1 MSFVSK
7 NFEFETCEKFVINI
21 DRMKFKTAYQYSM
34 IVYIVEKVN
43 QEFSIT
49 SMSIFTVIELII
61 SSVVEFPIKHDFW
74 PRINILEGKKITKL
88 ADECQFAKN

>member
-1 MSFVSK
+1 MSFVLK
-7 NFEFETCEKFVINI
+7 NFEYETCEKFVINI

-34 IVYIVEKVN
+34 IVYIAEKVN

-61 SSVVEFPIKHDFW
+61 SSVVEFQ
-74 PRINILEGKKITKL
+74 R
-88 ADECQFAKN
+88 

>member
-1 MSFVSK
+1 MSFVSQ

-34 IVYIVEKVN
+34 IVYIAEKVN

-61 SSVVEFPIKHDFW
+61 SSVVEFQ
-74 PRINILEGKKITKL
+74 R
-88 ADECQFAKN
+88 

>member
-34 IVYIVEKVN
+34 IVYIAEKVN

-49 SMSIFTVIELII
+49 SMSIFAVIELII
-61 SSVVEFPIKHDFW
+61 SSVMEFQ
-74 PRINILEGKKITKL
+74 R
-88 ADECQFAKN
+88 

>member
-7 NFEFETCEKFVINI
+7 NFEFETCEKFVINN

-34 IVYIVEKVN
+34 IVYIAEKVN

-61 SSVVEFPIKHDFW
+61 SSVVEFQ
-74 PRINILEGKKITKL
+74 R
-88 ADECQFAKN
+88 

>member
-7 NFEFETCEKFVINI
+7 NFEFETCQKFVINI

-61 SSVVEFPIKHDFW
+61 SSVVEFQ
-74 PRINILEGKKITKL
+74 R
-88 ADECQFAKN
+88 

>member
-7 NFEFETCEKFVINI
+7 NFEFETREKFVINI

-34 IVYIVEKVN
+34 IVYIAEKVN

-61 SSVVEFPIKHDFW
+61 SSVVEFQ
-74 PRINILEGKKITKL
+74 R
-88 ADECQFAKN
+88 

>member
-1 MSFVSK
+1 MSFVLK

-34 IVYIVEKVN
+34 IVYIAEKVN

-61 SSVVEFPIKHDFW
+61 SSVVEFQ
-74 PRINILEGKKITKL
+74 R
-88 ADECQFAKN
+88 

>member
-34 IVYIVEKVN
+34 IVYIAEKVN
-43 QEFSIT
+43 QEFSIM

-61 SSVVEFPIKHDFW
+61 SSVVEFQ
-74 PRINILEGKKITKL
+74 R
-88 ADECQFAKN
+88 

>member
-34 IVYIVEKVN
+34 IVYIAEKVN

-61 SSVVEFPIKHDFW
+61 SSVVEFQ
-74 PRINILEGKKITKL
+74 R
-88 ADECQFAKN
+88 

>member
-21 DRMKFKTAYQYSM
+21 DRMKFKTGYQYSM
-34 IVYIVEKVN
+34 IVYIAEKVN
-43 QEFSIT
+43 QEFSIS

-61 SSVVEFPIKHDFW
+61 SSVVEFQ
-74 PRINILEGKKITKL
+74 R
-88 ADECQFAKN
+88 

>member
-34 IVYIVEKVN
+34 IVYIEEKVN

-61 SSVVEFPIKHDFW
+61 SSVVEFQ
-74 PRINILEGKKITKL
+74 R
-88 ADECQFAKN
+88 

>member
-34 IVYIVEKVN
+34 IVYIAEKVN

-61 SSVVEFPIKHDFW
+61 SSIVEFQ
-74 PRINILEGKKITKL
+74 R
-88 ADECQFAKN
+88 

>member
-21 DRMKFKTAYQYSM
+21 DRMKFKTAYQYS
-34 IVYIVEKVN
+34 IAEKVN
-43 QEFSIT
+43 QEFSIS

-61 SSVVEFPIKHDFW
+61 SSVVEFQ
-74 PRINILEGKKITKL
+74 R
-88 ADECQFAKN
+88 

>member
-1 MSFVSK
+1 MTLTTQMWK
-7 NFEFETCEKFVINI
+7 DETDWLQLKSVINI

-34 IVYIVEKVN
+34 IVYIAEKVN

-61 SSVVEFPIKHDFW
+61 SSVVEFQ
-74 PRINILEGKKITKL
+74 R
-88 ADECQFAKN
+88 